1 MIIELFGPPGAGKTT
16 FARNL
21 AAHLNG
27 TGRPVELILSFRPA
41 ETIERVGGGPPSSLP
56 LAALRRFTRPAI
68 EFLAS
73 MGRMSEGS
81 REASIASDLL
91 DLLPPRSS
99 VWSVRLRQYITRL
112 ERSWRLAARSDATVI
127 IDQGFVQAVCS
138 LVLLGRAPTA
148 SGIAKALTLI
158 PKADQW
164 IHIDAPRHVLR
175 ARLEA
180 RRRRISW
187 IERRFELDTE
197 TSLRS
202 IEIVNMLDSMLQLRE
217 PRIAHIGPGESWLP
231 RDLPNMADLRGAMT
245 HADTV
250 GTSMVTNVVTPKPP
264 SRTAIMGR
272 LARGSVLA
280 FGTYIAGAAL
290 TYLSQLVIARL
301 VGATS
306 YGLYAYVLAWMTILA
321 YVATLGFDVS
331 LLRLIPSYRAA
342 GKWDLV
348 RGVLR
353 YAECRGAAASCA
365 IVLAGG
371 LILWFFGYLLPAEQ
385 VLTFGFGLAL
395 VPIWSMLWVSSSAV
409 RAFGGVVAAL
419 APDRIVRDGGLVV
432 VLGLLTLWSG
442 REFDASAVMLFT
454 VTCSLV
460 GLIIVRV
467 ALRYWRPGAV
477 ANAVPKYAAAAWRA
491 TVFPLA
497 LISVAETLLN
507 RSGVVLLGWSGQTM
521 AAGIYALAFNLS
533 MTVTLPRTAV
543 NALFAPLVSELSV
556 RGDRAALQFVVTRTA
571 LWTLVSG
578 LCIALPLMM
587 LAEPLLS
594 WFGPDFTRAAT
605 AMRILLVSQIVAAGF
620 GPQMFLMT
628 MTGNERIAA
637 VLLSGSAILNGAF
650 GWLLIGGMGLTGAA
664 IATTATLIVWNVAMA
679 VFVWRGL
686 GLVPGPLALLGIKTA
701 ARPQPAF

>member
-21 AAHLNG
+21 AAHLKEA
-27 TGRPVELILSFRPA
+27 GRPVELILSYRPA
-41 ETIERVGGGPPSSLP
+41 ETIERVGDGPPSSPP
-56 LAALRRFTRPAI
+56 LAALRRFTRPTI
-68 EFLAS
+68 EFLATL
-73 MGRMSEGS
+73 GHMSQGS

-148 SGIAKALTLI
+148 SGIEKALVLI

-164 IHIDAPRHVLR
+164 IHIDAPEHVLR

-187 IERRFELDTE
+187 IERQFELDTE

-202 IEIVNMLDSMLQLRE
+202 IEIVNMLNSILQPRE

-231 RDLPNMADLRGAMT
+231 RDLPNPPELRGVVT
-245 HADTV
+245 PGDTV
-250 GTSMVTNVVTPKPP
+250 GTRLVTNVATLKPPP
-264 SRTAIMGR
+264 SRRAIMGR

-348 RGVLR
+348 CGVLR
-353 YAECRGAAASCA
+353 YAERRGAAASCA

-371 LILWFFGYLLPAEQ
+371 LILWFFGHLLPAEQ
-385 VLTFGFGLAL
+385 VLTFVFGLAL

-442 REFDASAVMLFT
+442 TKFDASTVMLFT

-467 ALRYWRPGAV
+467 ALRYWRPKAI
-477 ANAVPKYAAAAWRA
+477 AKAVPRYAAAAWRA

-507 RSGVVLLGWSGQTM
+507 RTGVVLLGWSGQTM
-521 AAGIYALAFNLS
+521 AAGVYALAFNLS

-578 LCIALPLMM
+578 LCIALPLML

-594 WFGPDFTRAAT
+594 WFGPDFTRAAP

-637 VLLSGSAILNGAF
+637 VLLIASAILNGAF

-664 IATTATLIVWNVAMA
+664 IATTAALIVWNVAMA

-701 ARPQPAF
+701 ARSQTA